1 MIWTTPGSVN
11 PRASIGAPD
20 PFRRPA
26 TGGAPLT
33 SSTPDALWSAP
44 SLRVLRPAAVTCS
57 DLRHGRDL
65 NHCSLSV
72 PAGARLLVV
81 SDPDASASMLL
92 RVLAGLS
99 RADRGE
105 VRIAGSRDASADGW
119 SRRLAY
125 VGPDPGMHSWM
136 TPVEALRLTG
146 DLLDLPPEETA
157 IRVERAIDWARIPS
171 VAAAR
176 PMSRGGDP
184 LMQRTGLAAALIGD
198 PEVLLLDEP
207 LRAIEARER
216 ARLLRLPGPR
226 RTVLLA
232 SRYPA
237 SEVGLMSHVAYLR
250 NGRVELIAPIDALE
264 RAELPLSHRGIAA
277 LAELRAAR
285 MPARPLA
292 PA

>member
-1 MIWTTPGSVN
+1 MIWTCQGSVN
-11 PRASIGAPD
+11 PRASIGPPE

-26 TGGAPLT
+26 TGGASLT

-65 NHCSLSV
+65 DHCSLSV

-105 VRIAGSRDASADGW
+105 VRIAGSRDASAQGW
-119 SRRLAY
+119 SRRVAY

-146 DLLDLPPEETA
+146 DLLDLPPDETA
-157 IRVERAIDWARIPS
+157 IRVERAIAWARIPS
-171 VAAAR
+171 VAASR

-207 LRAIEARER
+207 LRALEARER
-216 ARLLRLPGPR
+216 ARLLRMPGRR

-237 SEVGLMSHVAYLR
+237 SEVGLMAHVAYLR
-250 NGRVELIAPIDALE
+250 DGRVELIAPIDALE

-277 LAELRAAR
+277 LAEMRAAG
-285 MPARPLA
+285 MPAQPLA

>member
-1 MIWTTPGSVN
+1 MIWTGPRSVN
-11 PRASIGAPD
+11 PRASIGAPE

-26 TGGAPLT
+26 TGGASLT

-44 SLRVLRPAAVTCS
+44 ALRVLRPAAVTCS
-57 DLRHGRDL
+57 DLRRGRDL

-105 VRIAGSRDASADGW
+105 VRIAGSRDASTTGW

-157 IRVERAIDWARIPS
+157 IRVERAMAWARIPP
-171 VAAAR
+171 AAASR

-207 LRAIEARER
+207 LRALEGRER
-216 ARLLRLPGPR
+216 ARLLHLPARR

-237 SEVGLMSHVAYLR
+237 SEAGLMSHVAYLR
-250 NGRVELIAPIDALE
+250 HGRVELIAAIGALE
-264 RAELPLSHRGIAA
+264 RAGLPLSHRGIAA
-277 LAELRAAR
+277 LAEMRAAG
-285 MPARPLA
+285 MPVQPPARA
-292 PA
+292 